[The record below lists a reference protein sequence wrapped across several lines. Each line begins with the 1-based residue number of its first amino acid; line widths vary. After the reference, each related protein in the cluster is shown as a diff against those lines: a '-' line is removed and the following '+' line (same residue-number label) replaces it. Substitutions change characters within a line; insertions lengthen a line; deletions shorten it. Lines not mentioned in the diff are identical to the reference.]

1 MTRVLKAYEPY
12 INNKDLDF
20 NKIGTGEYP
29 IPKFTQQYL
38 QDLCKL
44 VTPSL
49 TQDPVLLKLDGDF
62 IIVGDLHGSLKDLL
76 RIFASAGSPLTNNY
90 IFLGDYVDRGQFSIE
105 IVTLLL
111 ALKQQ
116 RPDSIYLL
124 RGNHEFEEMNGIY
137 GFREQVLKDYSHEL
151 FRSFNRVFNYL
162 PFACVLNKHTFLVHG
177 GIARNLKSLSQIAAI
192 PKPQP
197 RYNGTPYYDL
207 TLDLVWS
214 DPSTSAKNF
223 EPSPRGTGFVFGQDA
238 LLQFLK
244 STGMHRVIRAHQC
257 VMNGVENFAKDKL
270 LTVFS
275 CSNYSASMANKCGIV
290 KVINNSLKLFN
301 FPPLRVLP
309 RERSVFKLI
318 SMDVNRSVDN
328 LLEAKQAEEKKASPA
343 ASPKKETPKAAS
355 PDKKDAS
362 KDVKIGMPS
371 SSHSRRH
378 SLNTKQF
385 SALTSSSS
393 SLNSNAPFIGAYSPL
408 PSPRASPTAVP
419 FGSSSGSRNS
429 PTLIPFSGSS
439 SARASPSVV
448 PYGPTSPRGSASA
461 FSSSGSPL
469 PSPGARTP
477 PRIPLPPKK
486 I

>member
-38 QDLCKL
+38 MDLCKL

-49 TQDPVLLKLDGDF
+49 TQDPVLLKLDGDY

-162 PFACVLNKHTFLVHG
+162 PFACILNKHTFLVHG
-177 GIARNLKSLSQIAAI
+177 GIARNLKSLRQIEAI
-192 PKPQP
+192 PKPQA
-197 RYNGTPYYDL
+197 RYNGTPFYDL

-214 DPSTSAKNF
+214 DPSNSAKNF

-238 LLQFLK
+238 LREFLK
-244 STGMHRVIRAHQC
+244 NTGMHRVIRAHQC
-257 VMNGVENFAKDKL
+257 VNNGIENFAKDKL

-275 CSNYSASMANKCGIV
+275 CSNYSASQANKCGIV

-328 LLEAKQAEEKKASPA
+328 LMEANKAEQKASPA
-343 ASPKKETPKAAS
+343 ASPEKKTPEKKETGKPPVPS
-355 PDKKDAS
+355 PS
-362 KDVKIGMPS
+362 H
-371 SSHSRRH
+371 HSRRH

-385 SALTSSSS
+385 SSLTSSSS
-393 SLNSNAPFIGAYSPL
+393 SLSSTPFIGAYSPL
-408 PSPRASPTAVP
+408 PSPRASPSAQP
-419 FGSSSGSRNS
+419 FGSGASRNS

-448 PYGPTSPRGSASA
+448 PYAPTSPRGTPSA
-461 FSSSGSPL
+461 FSSSGGSPL

-477 PRIPLPPKK
+477 PRIPIPPKK